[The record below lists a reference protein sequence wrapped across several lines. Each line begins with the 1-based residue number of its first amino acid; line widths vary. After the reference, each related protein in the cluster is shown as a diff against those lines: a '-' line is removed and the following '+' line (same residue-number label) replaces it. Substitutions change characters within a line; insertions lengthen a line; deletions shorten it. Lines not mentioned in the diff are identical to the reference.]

1 MELRGFEPMAIA
13 AAARSQVGSP
23 RGVFARLL
31 RPPSAEDLPLAGP
44 LLDIEEE
51 ERALVV
57 TSAQDPSQIDKHL
70 KLLRNADSDL
80 CQRFD
85 ILTSIP
91 GIGEVTANVLVVET
105 PELGRLEHA
114 QVASLEVWR
123 LSRGTAA
130 RPMES
135 DPSAAGAHEPDR
147 LSTCPPS
154 TPSD

>member
-1 MELRGFEPMAIA
+1 MAIA

-70 KLLRNADSDL
+70 KLLRNANSDL

-91 GIGEVTANVLVVET
+91 GLGEATANVLVIET
-105 PELGRLEHA
+105 PELGRLDHP
-114 QVASLEVWR
+114 R
-123 LSRGTAA
+123 LPVS
-130 RPMES
+130 
-135 DPSAAGAHEPDR
+135 
-147 LSTCPPS
+147 
-154 TPSD
+154 